1 MTGRDKVCLV
11 FMSTIKITIMQ
22 LIKSIYFFFFLILC
36 NTADAQVRDDI
47 VDRNLLQDRQ
57 ILEYQ
62 PLREADIFWEK
73 RIWRVVDFR
82 EKMNQPF
89 AYPDAP
95 FFNIIKDAALQGDI
109 TLYST
114 EDDKFSFPLTEM
126 DIEGILFKSDT
137 ISIFN
142 PDTYIEEIKVVQTD
156 INWEDVKRIRIKE
169 QWFFDENTSTLQVRI
184 LGIAP
189 MINVN
194 DDLGNFRYEKP
205 LFWAYYPEMRP
216 IFARKKV
223 FNSLNDAALTSWD
236 DLFERRF
243 FASYIFKQSNVRDER
258 LQSLYSGVDLLLE
271 ADKIKQEIFNFEH
284 DLWSY

>member
-1 MTGRDKVCLV
+1 MPRLYD
-11 FMSTIKITIMQ
+11 STIFLKKTTKMYKLKFI
-22 LIKSIYFFFFLILC
+22 FFFIFLSLFT
-36 NTADAQVRDDI
+36 TADAQVRDDI

-57 ILEYQ
+57 VLEYQ

-89 AYPDAP
+89 AYPEAP
-95 FFNIIKDAALQGDI
+95 FFEIIKDAALQGEI

-114 EDDKFSFPLTEM
+114 EDDKFSFPLNET
-126 DIEGILFKSDT
+126 D
-137 ISIFN
+137 
-142 PDTYIEEIKVVQTD
+142 IEEILFESDTVEVFDPITYITNITVVRD
-156 INWEDVKRIRIKE
+156 EIAWEDVKRIRIKE

-189 MINVN
+189 MI
-194 DDLGNFRYEKP
+194 DDTDDNGNFRFERP
-205 LFWAYYPEMRP
+205 LFWVYYPEMRP
-216 IFARKKV
+216 ILARKKV

-243 FASYIFKQSNVRDER
+243 FASYIFKQSNVKDER
-258 LQSLYSGVDLLLE
+258 LQSVYSGIDLLLE

>member
-1 MTGRDKVCLV
+1 MR
-11 FMSTIKITIMQ
+11 
-22 LIKSIYFFFFLILC
+22 LIKSICFLLFLTITFTI
-36 NTADAQVRDDI
+36 NGQVRDDI
-47 VDRNLLQDRQ
+47 VDRNILQDRQ

-82 EKMNQPF
+82 ERMNQPF
-89 AYPDAP
+89 AYPEAP
-95 FFNIIKDAALQGDI
+95 FFNILKDAALQGDI

-114 EDDKFSFPLTEM
+114 EDDKFSYSLNEM
-126 DIEGILFKSDT
+126 DLENILFKMDT
-137 ISIFN
+137 ITTFH
-142 PDTYIEEIKVVQTD
+142 PETYVEEIKIVKD
-156 INWEDVKRIRIKE
+156 ELNWEDVKRIRIKE

-189 MINVN
+189 LIDVRDEN
-194 DDLGNFRYEKP
+194 GNFRYEKP
-205 LFWAYYPEMRP
+205 LFWVYYPEVRP
-216 IFARKKV
+216 VLARKKV

-258 LQSLYSGVDLLLE
+258 LQSVYSGVDLLLE

>member
-1 MTGRDKVCLV
+1 MSLLKLFSILLLV
-11 FMSTIKITIMQ
+11 SLF
-22 LIKSIYFFFFLILC
+22 
-36 NTADAQVRDDI
+36 TAAEAQVRDDI

-57 ILEYQ
+57 VLAYQ

-89 AYPDAP
+89 AYPEAP

-114 EDDKFSFPLTEM
+114 EDDKFSFPLNEA
-126 DIEGILFKSDT
+126 DIENILFKSDT
-137 ISIFN
+137 VGVFDFETNTEKITVVR
-142 PDTYIEEIKVVQTD
+142 DEIA
-156 INWEDVKRIRIKE
+156 WEDVKRIRIKE

-194 DDLGNFRYEKP
+194 DNQGNFRYEKP

-258 LQSLYSGVDLLLE
+258 LQGLYSGVDLLLE

>member
-1 MTGRDKVCLV
+1 MH
-11 FMSTIKITIMQ
+11 
-22 LIKSIYFFFFLILC
+22 LIKLICFTLFILLFVV
-36 NTADAQVRDDI
+36 ADAQVRDDI
-47 VDRNLLQDRQ
+47 VDRSLLQDRQ
-57 ILEYQ
+57 ILAYQ

-89 AYPDAP
+89 AYPEAP
-95 FFNIIKDAALQGDI
+95 FFNIIKDAAMQGDI
-109 TLYST
+109 TLYAT
-114 EDDKFSFPLTEM
+114 EDDKFSFPLNDA
-126 DIEGILFKSDT
+126 DIEEILFKSDT
-137 ISIFN
+137 ISVFH
-142 PDTYIEEIKVVQTD
+142 PVTYVEELTIVRD
-156 INWEDVKRIRIKE
+156 EINWEDIKRIRIKE

-189 MINVN
+189 LIDVK
-194 DDLGNFRYEKP
+194 DDAGNFRFEKP
-205 LFWAYYPEMRP
+205 LFWVYYPEMRP
-216 IFARKKV
+216 ILARKKV
-223 FNSLNDAALTSWD
+223 FNSLNDAVLTSWD

-243 FASYIFKQSNVRDER
+243 FASYIFKQSNVKDER

>member
-1 MTGRDKVCLV
+1 MHKLKSFCLLLSLSL
-11 FMSTIKITIMQ
+11 FI
-22 LIKSIYFFFFLILC
+22 
-36 NTADAQVRDDI
+36 TADAQVRDDI

-57 ILEYQ
+57 VLEYQ

-73 RIWRVVDFR
+73 RIWRVIDFR

-89 AYPDAP
+89 AYPGEP

-114 EDDKFSFPLTEM
+114 EDDKFSFPLNEA
-126 DIEGILFKSDT
+126 DIEGILFETDT
-137 ISIFN
+137 VRVFN
-142 PDTYIEEIKVVQTD
+142 PETYIEELTVVRNE
-156 INWEDVKRIRIKE
+156 IAWEDVKRIRIKE

-189 MINVN
+189 MI
-194 DDLGNFRYEKP
+194 DDTDDNGNFRFERP

-216 IFARKKV
+216 VLARKKV
-223 FNSLNDAALTSWD
+223 FNSLNDGALTSWD

-258 LQSLYSGVDLLLE
+258 LQSVYSGVDLLLE
-271 ADKIKQEIFNFEH
+271 ADKIKQEIFNYEH

>member
-1 MTGRDKVCLV
+1 MH
-11 FMSTIKITIMQ
+11 
-22 LIKSIYFFFFLILC
+22 LIKLVSVLIFLSLFT
-36 NTADAQVRDDI
+36 TAGAQVRDDI
-47 VDRNLLQDRQ
+47 VDRNLLQERQ
-57 ILEYQ
+57 ILPYQ

-89 AYPDAP
+89 AYPEAP

-114 EDDKFSFPLTEM
+114 EDDKFSFPLNED
-126 DIEGILFKSDT
+126 DIRSILFKSDT
-137 ISIFN
+137 VSIFH
-142 PDTYIEEIKVVQTD
+142 PDTYIEEIKIVQTE
-156 INWEDVKRIRIKE
+156 INWEEVKRIRIKE

-194 DDLGNFRYEKP
+194 DENGNFRFEKP

>member
-1 MTGRDKVCLV
+1 MH
-11 FMSTIKITIMQ
+11 F
-22 LIKSIYFFFFLILC
+22 IKSISFIFFLALFA
-36 NTADAQVRDDI
+36 TADAQVRDDI

-57 ILEYQ
+57 VLAYQ

-114 EDDKFSFPLTEM
+114 EDDKFSFPLNEA
-126 DIEGILFKSDT
+126 DIEDILFKSDT
-137 ISIFN
+137 VSIYDFETN
-142 PDTYIEEIKVVQTD
+142 TEKITVVRDEIA
-156 INWEDVKRIRIKE
+156 WEDVKRIRIKE

-189 MINVN
+189 LI
-194 DDLGNFRYEKP
+194 DDKDEQGNFRFEKP
-205 LFWAYYPEMRP
+205 LFWVYYPEMRP

>member
-1 MTGRDKVCLV
+1 ML
-11 FMSTIKITIMQ
+11 KIN
-22 LIKSIYFFFFLILC
+22 SICFFLFLVASIIC
-36 NTADAQVRDDI
+36 EAQVRDDI
-47 VDRNLLQDRQ
+47 VDRNILQDRQ

-89 AYPDAP
+89 AYPEAP
-95 FFNIIKDAALQGDI
+95 FFNILKDAALQGDI

-114 EDDKFSFPLTEM
+114 EDDKFSFPLNEL
-126 DIEGILFKSDT
+126 DLENILFKTDT
-137 ISIFN
+137 IRVFN
-142 PDTYIEEIKVVQTD
+142 PETYVEEIKVVKNEL
-156 INWEDVKRIRIKE
+156 NWEDVKRIRIKE
-169 QWFFDENTSTLQVRI
+169 QWFFDENTATLQVRI

-189 MINVN
+189 LI
-194 DDLGNFRYEKP
+194 DDTDDNGNFRYEKP
-205 LFWAYYPEMRP
+205 LFWVYYPEVRP
-216 IFARKKV
+216 VLARKKV

-258 LQSLYSGVDLLLE
+258 LQSVYSGVDLLLE

>member
-1 MTGRDKVCLV
+1 
-11 FMSTIKITIMQ
+11 MSIPKEPRQ
-22 LIKSIYFFFFLILC
+22 LMVNTLKLLFLLPFLSLFT
-36 NTADAQVRDDI
+36 TADAQVRDDI

-57 ILEYQ
+57 ILPYQ

-95 FFNIIKDAALQGDI
+95 FFNILKDAALQGDI

-114 EDDKFSFPLTEM
+114 ENDKFSFPLNEA
-126 DIEGILFKSDT
+126 DIEGILFKTDT
-137 ISIFN
+137 VSVFN
-142 PDTYIEEIKVVQTD
+142 PVTYIEELAIVQNE
-156 INWEDVKRIRIKE
+156 IAWEDVKRIRIKE

-189 MINVN
+189 MI
-194 DDLGNFRYEKP
+194 DDTDENGNFRFERP
-205 LFWAYYPEMRP
+205 LFWVYYPELRP
-216 IFARKKV
+216 ILARKKV
-223 FNSLNDAALTSWD
+223 FNNLNDAALTSWD

-243 FASYIFKQSNVRDER
+243 FASYIFKQSNVKDER
-258 LQSLYSGVDLLLE
+258 LESMYSGIDLLLE

>member
-1 MTGRDKVCLV
+1 MH
-11 FMSTIKITIMQ
+11 F
-22 LIKSIYFFFFLILC
+22 IKSIFFLLFLTI
-36 NTADAQVRDDI
+36 TITSDAQVRDDI

-57 ILEYQ
+57 VLEYQ

-114 EDDKFSFPLTEM
+114 EDDKFSFPLTEA

-137 ISIFN
+137 IRVFN
-142 PDTYIEEIKVVQTD
+142 PVTYVEEIKVVQTE

-189 MINVN
+189 MVNVN
-194 DDLGNFRYEKP
+194 DEQGNFRFEKP

>member
-1 MTGRDKVCLV
+1 
-11 FMSTIKITIMQ
+11 MSIPKEPRQ
-22 LIKSIYFFFFLILC
+22 LMVNTLKLLFLLPFLSLFT
-36 NTADAQVRDDI
+36 TADAQVRDDI

-57 ILEYQ
+57 ILPYQ

-95 FFNIIKDAALQGDI
+95 FFNILKDAALQGDI

-114 EDDKFSFPLTEM
+114 ENDKFSFPLNEA
-126 DIEGILFKSDT
+126 DIEGILFKTDT
-137 ISIFN
+137 VSVFN
-142 PDTYIEEIKVVQTD
+142 PVTYIEELAIVQNE
-156 INWEDVKRIRIKE
+156 IAWEDVKRIRIKE

-189 MINVN
+189 MI
-194 DDLGNFRYEKP
+194 DDTDENGNFRFERP
-205 LFWAYYPEMRP
+205 LFWVYYPELRP
-216 IFARKKV
+216 ILARKKV
-223 FNSLNDAALTSWD
+223 FNNLNDAALTSWD

-243 FASYIFKQSNVRDER
+243 FASYIFKQSNVFFSKNGKN
-258 LQSLYSGVDLLLE
+258 LPTFFVIFALLN
-271 ADKIKQEIFNFEH
+271 INNMV
-284 DLWSY
+284 

>member
-1 MTGRDKVCLV
+1 MYKLKLSC
-11 FMSTIKITIMQ
+11 
-22 LIKSIYFFFFLILC
+22 YFFFLIFAV
-36 NTADAQVRDDI
+36 TVDAQVRDDI

-73 RIWRVVDFR
+73 RIWRVIDFR

-89 AYPDAP
+89 AYPEAP
-95 FFNIIKDAALQGDI
+95 FFEIIKDAALQGDI

-114 EDDKFSFPLTEM
+114 EDDKFSFPLNEA
-126 DIEGILFKSDT
+126 DIEEILFKSDT
-137 ISIFN
+137 ISVFH
-142 PDTYIEEIKVVQTD
+142 PETYKEELTVVRNE
-156 INWEDVKRIRIKE
+156 IAWEDVKRIRIKE

-189 MINVN
+189 MI
-194 DDLGNFRYEKP
+194 DDTDDNGNFRFERP
-205 LFWAYYPEMRP
+205 LFWVYYPEIRP
-216 IFARKKV
+216 VLARKKV

-243 FASYIFKQSNVRDER
+243 FASYIFKQSNVKDER
-258 LQSLYSGVDLLLE
+258 LQSVYSGVDLLLE

>member
-1 MTGRDKVCLV
+1 MH
-11 FMSTIKITIMQ
+11 
-22 LIKSIYFFFFLILC
+22 LIKLICFIFCLSIL
-36 NTADAQVRDDI
+36 TVTDAQVRDDI
-47 VDRNLLQDRQ
+47 VDRNLLQERQ
-57 ILEYQ
+57 ILKYQ

-73 RIWRVVDFR
+73 RVWRVVDFR

-89 AYPDAP
+89 AYPEAP
-95 FFNIIKDAALQGDI
+95 FFNIIKNAAMQKDI
-109 TLYST
+109 TLYSA
-114 EDDKFSFPLTEM
+114 EDDKFSFPLTED
-126 DIEGILFKSDT
+126 DIQEMLFQSDT
-137 ISIFN
+137 IRVFN
-142 PDTYIEEIKVVQTD
+142 PITYIEELTVVQNEL
-156 INWEDVKRIRIKE
+156 NWEDVKRIRIKE

-189 MINVN
+189 LIDVK
-194 DDLGNFRYEKP
+194 DDAGNFRFEKP
-205 LFWAYYPEMRP
+205 LFWVYYPEMRP

-258 LQSLYSGVDLLLE
+258 LQSVYSGVDLLLE